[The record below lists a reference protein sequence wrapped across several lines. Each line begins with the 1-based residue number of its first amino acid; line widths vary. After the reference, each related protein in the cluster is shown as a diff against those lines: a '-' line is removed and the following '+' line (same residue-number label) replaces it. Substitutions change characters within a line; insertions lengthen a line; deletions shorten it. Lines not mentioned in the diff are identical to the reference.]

1 MKSVFSQT
9 YPQLEYLIIDGGSDD
24 GTVEIVH
31 QFRDGVDYFI
41 REPDN
46 GIYDAMNK
54 GIKIATGE
62 ILFFLNSDDYFA
74 DPKVVEDVAKVYR
87 ENPKVDVVFG
97 NQIFDKGDRRLIK
110 KQLFK
115 NPKIQLA
122 RTNVQ
127 HQTLFAKKKILELTG
142 GFSTKY
148 KIVSDYEWMLK
159 TFLVNKCNYIYIDR
173 EISVMSTE
181 GLSWKT
187 DFEKE
192 RRKVMEEYFSPMEIF
207 WFRVIPQIIK
217 KGINTVVRRIFKM

>member
-173 EISVMSTE
+173 EISVM
-181 GLSWKT
+181 
-187 DFEKE
+187 
-192 RRKVMEEYFSPMEIF
+192 
-207 WFRVIPQIIK
+207 
-217 KGINTVVRRIFKM
+217 